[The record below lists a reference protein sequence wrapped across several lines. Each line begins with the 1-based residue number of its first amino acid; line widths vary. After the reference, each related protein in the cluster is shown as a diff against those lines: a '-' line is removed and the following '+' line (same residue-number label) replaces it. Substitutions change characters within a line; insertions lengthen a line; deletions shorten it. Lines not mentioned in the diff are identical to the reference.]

1 MKMSNPQNIVVIGGG
16 YAGTLAAIRIAGK
29 TKHSNTQVTLVNA
42 DAYFVERIRLH
53 QHAAGQARPRHAY
66 TDLLEGA
73 HVHFVQG
80 RVERIDPVQNRL
92 QIRANEPPLSI
103 DYDIL
108 VYALGSGVAAPPA
121 DFAQH
126 CFTLTDWI
134 SSHRLRDAVERAAQ
148 NGGRLLVI
156 GAGLTGIEAATELAE
171 RYAALHVTLVTQ
183 GRVGQGL
190 SAEGSDVLRHAFVR
204 LGICLV
210 EESTVVHIADKIAML
225 DDNRQIPCDVVL
237 WAGGFEASSV
247 AALSGFK
254 VDAQKRILVDER
266 LRTLEYPN
274 IFVAGDAASTKL
286 RMACATAMPMGAFV
300 ADQVIAAVNDK
311 VVSTRFRFA
320 YALQCISLGRRNALV
335 QKVHPDDSPISSII
349 SGRAAVIIKELI
361 CRYTI
366 LALKLERRFPGLY
379 RWPEGGKTMKSL
391 T

>member
-1 MKMSNPQNIVVIGGG
+1 M
-16 YAGTLAAIRIAGK
+16 
-29 TKHSNTQVTLVNA
+29 
-42 DAYFVERIRLH
+42 
-53 QHAAGQARPRHAY
+53 
-66 TDLLEGA
+66 
-73 HVHFVQG
+73 
-80 RVERIDPVQNRL
+80 
-92 QIRANEPPLSI
+92 
-103 DYDIL
+103 
-108 VYALGSGVAAPPA
+108 
-121 DFAQH
+121 
-126 CFTLTDWI
+126 
-134 SSHRLRDAVERAAQ
+134 
-148 NGGRLLVI
+148 
-156 GAGLTGIEAATELAE
+156 
-171 RYAALHVTLVTQ
+171 
-183 GRVGQGL
+183 
-190 SAEGSDVLRHAFVR
+190 
-204 LGICLV
+204 
-210 EESTVVHIADKIAML
+210 VHIADKIAML